1 MCARVTDEAS
11 SRNRRRIAQKIHRPA
26 APGLLGCPDD
36 DGDEINVDDGDEVN
50 VDGDDDGDGSQC
62 TYQIS
67 DPLASCARLV
77 EMSCY
82 RSLPPPPG
90 RRQ

>member
-36 DGDEINVDDGDEVN
+36 DGDEVN
-50 VDGDDDGDGSQC
+50 DDGDDDGDGSQC

-82 RSLPPPPG
+82 RSPPPPPG

>member
-26 APGLLGCPDD
+26 APGLLGCPGDD
-36 DGDEINVDDGDEVN
+36 CDEVN

-77 EMSCY
+77 ENLKMSCY
-82 RSLPPPPG
+82 RSPHHPG